1 MRMWEQRFLKVPI
14 SIAAGAEEP
23 SLILYAFCVLLSVC
37 VCVRASWAFCRALD
51 QLSQTQKVHRSQT
64 HVPRGKFT
72 TLLETSN
79 AQFREPRAMHAILP
93 ARGSTLCVRSGGYCC
108 RFAARAANK
117 TLTNQSQPSVSLSSE
132 KKTERRAR
140 TFVLAFFQ
148 RIAFLMRNSAE
159 KYNRNGLSIGDNP
172 STTS

>member
-1 MRMWEQRFLKVPI
+1 MFRGENL
-14 SIAAGAEEP
+14 
-23 SLILYAFCVLLSVC
+23 
-37 VCVRASWAFCRALD
+37 
-51 QLSQTQKVHRSQT
+51 QLCWKHQTLNS
-64 HVPRGKFT
+64 G
-72 TLLETSN
+72 S
-79 AQFREPRAMHAILP
+79 RAMHAILP

-159 KYNRNGLSIGDNP
+159 KYNRNGLSIEDNP
-172 STTS
+172 TQLLKIQEAHFSRLSLVE